1 MREKERKGEKRSWI
15 SVGGGNGGV
24 GALLELVPS
33 GKQRNR
39 VRVENGRRIRTVHD
53 AHTPPVVASLS
64 FNQVAV
70 CRAARCSTAV
80 NIVQVVG
87 KHAISSPTKRQIN
100 PADEKPRNQFS
111 EKKRVNLVPWLFQ
124 CNRPLTLT

>member
-1 MREKERKGEKRSWI
+1 M
-15 SVGGGNGGV
+15 
-24 GALLELVPS
+24 LELVPS

-70 CRAARCSTAV
+70 CGQPDAQLLLTSFRSSV
-80 NIVQVVG
+80 NMLYRRQQNG
-87 KHAISSPTKRQIN
+87 K
-100 PADEKPRNQFS
+100 
-111 EKKRVNLVPWLFQ
+111 
-124 CNRPLTLT
+124 